1 MVIVREMTDV
11 QSTDMSN
18 GAEIVGVLKRVLV
31 GPSDGAPTF
40 AVRLFTLTPGGHT
53 PAHAHP
59 FEHGVVVLRGRGI
72 VLTTAGP
79 IPIRSGSVVFVPPGD
94 DHQFR
99 NTGAEPLEFLCV
111 VPVRYET

>member
-1 MVIVREMTDV
+1 MVIVREMTEV

-53 PAHAHP
+53 PAHTHP
-59 FEHGVVVLRGRGI
+59 FEHGVVVLRGRGA
-72 VLTTAGP
+72 VLTTTGLVP
-79 IPIRSGSVVFVPPGD
+79 IQEGSVVFVPSGD
-94 DHQFR
+94 YHQFR
-99 NTGAEPLEFLCV
+99 NGGPERLDFLCII
-111 VPVRYET
+111 PVQHEI